1 MLVVYGMRFTADA
14 VTSED
19 LVQDVFVEMWQRQLV
34 FVSEIALKA
43 YLYNSVRNKAISLLR
58 HEQVKENYRG
68 LVAQEPNSSNEEEE
82 EDWITEEVYRQLFE
96 QIDKLPER
104 QRKTFLLAMEGH
116 NNAEIAQIMSV
127 SIDTVKTQ
135 KRRATAVLRSK
146 LGDKKLM
153 LVLMGGI

>member
-1 MLVVYGMRFTADA
+1 
-14 VTSED
+14 
-19 LVQDVFVEMWQRQLV
+19 
-34 FVSEIALKA
+34 
-43 YLYNSVRNKAISLLR
+43 
-58 HEQVKENYRG
+58 EQVKENYRG

-127 SIDTVKTQ
+127 SIETVKTQ

>member
-96 QIDKLPER
+96 QIDKL
-104 QRKTFLLAMEGH
+104 
-116 NNAEIAQIMSV
+116 
-127 SIDTVKTQ
+127 
-135 KRRATAVLRSK
+135 
-146 LGDKKLM
+146 
-153 LVLMGGI
+153 